1 MWRDKYRQVLGVPG
15 FRSVLLLGLLA
26 KLPVVAIPVVLTL
39 HVALGLDHG
48 YGQAGLV
55 AGAWTTGV
63 TIGAPFQG
71 RFIDRRGLRAMLLI
85 AVLGQGAFWG
95 LAPLM
100 SFPVFVAGALL
111 SGLVLVP
118 GSTVI
123 RLAIAGLVPEEHRHT
138 AFALDSTLSSLS
150 YMGGPALAVAAATQV
165 STEAALLGLGTALVV
180 SNLALVLR
188 NPQMEKDKEPENEA
202 SESGPEPVKTTGLN
216 WLTLPLITVFAC
228 TLASGAI
235 IAGYEV
241 AIVATLRS
249 EGQIEWTSLI
259 LLLSGICSVAGG
271 LVFGALPRS
280 MPVALA
286 TGLLSLSV
294 LPLGLVGHWWLLA
307 VAVIPTAVLYSP
319 VFASTA
325 TAASELSG
333 KGNRATVMS
342 IYGAA
347 ISAGSALGAPLAGA
361 AYDASGSVAAFAVT
375 GALGAVVA
383 VLALAVVRSRPEP
396 ATAPQGSEPAL
407 QPVPQER

>member
-1 MWRDKYRQVLGVPG
+1 MGPDKYRQVLAVPG
-15 FRSVLLLGLLA
+15 FRAVLLLGLLA
-26 KLPVVAIPVVLTL
+26 KLPVVAIPIVLTL
-39 HVALGLDHG
+39 HTALGLGQG

-55 AGAWTTGV
+55 AGAWTAGV
-63 TIGAPFQG
+63 TVGAPFQG
-71 RFIDRRGLRAMLLI
+71 RFIDRRGLRAMLLV

-123 RLAIAGLVPEEHRHT
+123 RLAIAGLVPQEQRHT
-138 AFALDSTLSSLS
+138 AFNLDSTLTSLS
-150 YMGGPALAVAAATQV
+150 YMAGPALAVAAATQV
-165 STEAALLGLGTALVV
+165 STEVALLALGALLLGT
-180 SNLALVLR
+180 NLALAVR
-188 NPQMEKDKEPENEA
+188 NPQTEKEEEQA
-202 SESGPEPVKTTGLN
+202 SGAGAKASGLGRLN
-216 WLTLPLITVFAC
+216 LPLIAVFAA

-241 AIVATLRS
+241 AIVATLRA
-249 EGQIEWTSLI
+249 EGQIEWTSVV

-271 LVFGALPRS
+271 LAFGSLPRS
-280 MPVALA
+280 LPVPLA
-286 TGLLSLSV
+286 TALLSLSV
-294 LPLGLVGHWWLLA
+294 LPLGLIGEWWLLA
-307 VAVIPTAVLYSP
+307 LAVVPAAVLYSP
-319 VFASTA
+319 VFAATA

-361 AYDASGSVAAFAVT
+361 AFDASGAVAAFAVT
-375 GALGAVVA
+375 GVLGALVA
-383 VLALAVVRSRPEP
+383 AFAAVALRGRTGPAPERE
-396 ATAPQGSEPAL
+396 TAPAL
-407 QPVPQER
+407 QPVTHER